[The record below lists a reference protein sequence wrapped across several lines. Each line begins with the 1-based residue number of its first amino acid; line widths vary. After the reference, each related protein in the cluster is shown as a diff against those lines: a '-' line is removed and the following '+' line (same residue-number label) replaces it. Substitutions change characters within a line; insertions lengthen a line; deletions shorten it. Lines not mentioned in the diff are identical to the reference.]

1 MQSSTALTT
10 APVFPVPRLAFQ
22 RQRWVR
28 GLGTWVLRGVLC
40 LLAVVLLLPILSVL
54 ASVLQWNAES
64 AQMLGEISRT
74 VLPDYAL
81 TSLLLCLGVGAGVA
95 VVGVASAAAVTLFDF
110 AGRKTFEW
118 ALLLPLAMPAY
129 VVAYAYTDFLQFSGP
144 MQTAIRATLGVEGR
158 VFPEIRSV
166 GGAAWVFT
174 FCLYPYVYLLART
187 ALADR
192 ATHLMDAARLLGAPM
207 RRRIR
212 EIALPLARPAVA
224 AGVALALMETLA
236 DFGVSSYFGI
246 QTFTAGIYKAW
257 LVLDN
262 RIAAAQLATVLL
274 LVVMLLLKLEHRAQ
288 KRMRFAVTKG
298 GNPTSAV
305 SINPSSPA
313 TPKTRSVPNALPSHV
328 TTHLTGKR
336 LVFAWLVC
344 GLPVLMGFVLP
355 LLFMLRP
362 FLASLNSVD
371 APPPWGQFGHWAVN
385 SVMLGGI
392 SALLALALA
401 LMLAFAVRTRPDP
414 LTDKLTRGV
423 AQLAGVGYAIPGA
436 VIVVGL
442 LLPVGWLQATA
453 PTLGVGYW
461 VTATVLGIVWAYVVR
476 FTGVAL
482 QSVQSGY
489 AKIPTSFDDSA
500 RMLGIS
506 GLGLMRRV
514 HAPLLTRAT
523 AAAALLVFV
532 DVMKELP
539 ATLVLRPFNTDTL
552 AVVAYQLARDE
563 RLGEAALPS
572 LALVLVG
579 LLPVMMLSRTLR
591 SK

>member
-1 MQSSTALTT
+1 MSLSIPIPASSTLSAGTPRPLRLVLS
-10 APVFPVPRLAFQ
+10 VF
-22 RQRWVR
+22 
-28 GLGTWVLRGVLC
+28 LC
-40 LLAVVLLLPILSVL
+40 LLAGVLLLPILAVL
-54 ASVLQWNAES
+54 ASTLQWNSES
-64 AQMLGEISRT
+64 AQILREMSST

-81 TSLLLCLGVGAGVA
+81 TTLLLCVAVAVGVA
-95 VVGVASAAAVTLFDF
+95 VVGMATAAAVTLFDF

-118 ALLLPLAMPAY
+118 ALLLPIAMPAY

-144 MQTAIRATLGVEGR
+144 LQTAIRATFGLEGR
-158 VFPEIRSV
+158 MFPEVRSL

-207 RRRIR
+207 RRRVR

-262 RIAAAQLATVLL
+262 RIAAAQLATLLL
-274 LVVMLLLKLEHRAQ
+274 LVVVVLLKLEHKAQ
-288 KRMRFAVTKG
+288 KKMRFAVTKG
-298 GNPTSAV
+298 GHATSAPVKSSAEV
-305 SINPSSPA
+305 SRLS
-313 TPKTRSVPNALPSHV
+313 
-328 TTHLTGKR
+328 GKR

-344 GLPVLMGFVLP
+344 GLPVLMGFILP

-362 FLASLNSVD
+362 FFASLKSAD
-371 APPPWGQFGHWAVN
+371 APPPWAQFGQWAAN

-392 SALLALALA
+392 SAVLAVALALV
-401 LMLAFAVRTRPDP
+401 LAFAVRTRPDP
-414 LTDKLTRGV
+414 LTRGV

-442 LLPVGWLQATA
+442 LIPVGWVQLKLPQA
-453 PTLGVGYW
+453 GVGYW
-461 VTATVLGIVWAYVVR
+461 VTATVLGVIWAYVVR

-500 RMLGIS
+500 RMLGVS
-506 GLGLMRRV
+506 GVRLLKRV
-514 HAPLLTRAT
+514 HFPLLTRST

-539 ATLVLRPFNTDTL
+539 ATLVLRPFNSDTL

-579 LLPVMMLSRTLR
+579 LLPVMLLSRTLR
-591 SK
+591 SR

>member
-1 MQSSTALTT
+1 MSLTITPPAQSPDKLTVSAGT
-10 APVFPVPRLAFQ
+10 PRPLRFVLSVF
-22 RQRWVR
+22 
-28 GLGTWVLRGVLC
+28 LC
-40 LLAVVLLLPILSVL
+40 LLAGVLLLPILAVL
-54 ASVLQWNAES
+54 ASTLQWNSES
-64 AQMLGEISRT
+64 AQILREMSST

-81 TSLLLCLGVGAGVA
+81 TTLLLCVAVAVGVA
-95 VVGVASAAAVTLFDF
+95 VVGMATAAAVTLFDF

-118 ALLLPLAMPAY
+118 ALLLPIAMPAY

-144 MQTAIRATLGVEGR
+144 LQTVIRTTLGVEGR
-158 VFPEIRSV
+158 VFPEVRSL

-207 RRRIR
+207 RRRVR

-262 RIAAAQLATVLL
+262 RIAAAQLATLLL
-274 LVVMLLLKLEHRAQ
+274 LVVVVLLKFEHKAQ
-288 KRMRFAVTKG
+288 KKMRFSSTKSGNTG
-298 GNPTSAV
+298 GAPVKSSAEV
-305 SINPSSPA
+305 AKLS
-313 TPKTRSVPNALPSHV
+313 
-328 TTHLTGKR
+328 GKR
-336 LVFAWLVC
+336 LVLAWFVC
-344 GLPVLMGFVLP
+344 AVPVLMGFVLP

-362 FLASLNSVD
+362 FLASLQSSD
-371 APPPWGQFGHWAVN
+371 APPPWEQFGQWAAN
-385 SVMLGGI
+385 SLMLGGI
-392 SALLALALA
+392 SAVMAVGLALV
-401 LMLAFAVRTRPDP
+401 LAFAVRTRPDP
-414 LTDKLTRGV
+414 LTRGV

-442 LLPVGWLQATA
+442 LIPVGWIQLKLPQA
-453 PTLGVGYW
+453 GVGYW
-461 VTATVLGIVWAYVVR
+461 LTATILGVVWAYLVR

-489 AKIPTSFDDSA
+489 AKIPTSFDESA
-500 RMLGIS
+500 RMLGVS

-514 HAPLLTRAT
+514 HAPLLKRST

-539 ATLVLRPFNTDTL
+539 ATLVLRPFNSDTL

-591 SK
+591 SR